1 MVENNHHHKSAD
13 TPSPEP
19 ARIRAEQNG
28 IVAGLL
34 SQLHLFAFFIDALA
48 SIKAKLRCVAQ
59 FFCLSEQ
66 EMLLD
71 LGPNVCIFTDALKTI
86 ASLAAGRAPTF
97 SKDVILA
104 AIIDGTIA
112 RRHNPQVTPVVTV
125 SNLTKARKRLRPD
138 IFLSRASTETSSL
151 PGEGNSPGVV
161 DSPGV

>member
-71 LGPNVCIFTDALKTI
+71 LGPNVCIFTDALKP
-86 ASLAAGRAPTF
+86 SPP
-97 SKDVILA
+97 SPPVDVILA